1 MPAGSKQRAAKA
13 SRHLAS
19 PSMGHYAALS
29 FVVKGRGP
37 GDCGL
42 RICDMRYELWGYKKG
57 LYLTSHISDLR
68 SSLNLK
74 RIYF

>member
-19 PSMGHYAALS
+19 PSMGHYAALP
-29 FVVKGRGP
+29 FVVKGREP

-42 RICDMRYELWGYKKG
+42 RIA
-57 LYLTSHISDLR
+57 
-68 SSLNLK
+68 NLK
-74 RIYF
+74 KQNPKEQMLDVR